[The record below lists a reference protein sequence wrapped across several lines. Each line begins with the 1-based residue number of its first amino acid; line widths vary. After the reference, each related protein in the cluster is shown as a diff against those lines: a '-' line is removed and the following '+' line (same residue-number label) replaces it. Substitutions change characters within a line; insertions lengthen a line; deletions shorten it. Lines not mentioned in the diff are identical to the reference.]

1 MTTIEVVGHAS
12 FALGAVSY
20 WVRDEIWL
28 RSLLLLSFGTGIV
41 YNASPAVGPLWLVV
55 FWLAVYVAINLFRI
69 ATKLA
74 EHRNVRLS
82 EEEAEL
88 RETVFPEFTPVE
100 FAKLR
105 RIGTWKN
112 VPVGTTLTVQGEP
125 VPEVMVVQ
133 SGHLAVEID
142 GRAVH
147 TLKDGEIVGEM
158 SFIGGKPATATV
170 RAVTPTR
177 YIAWLQPA
185 LRALLARNPAMGS
198 AMRSVF
204 SVELARKLVEGGQAE
219 KPAAAAGYY
228 D

>member
-1 MTTIEVVGHAS
+1 MTTIEAVGHFS

-28 RSLLLLSFGTGIV
+28 RSLLIVSFLTSV
-41 YNASPAVGPLWLVV
+41 AYNALPPVGPLWLVL
-55 FWLAVYVAINLFRI
+55 FWLSVYVVINMYRI

-74 EHRNVRLS
+74 ETRNVRLT

-88 RETVFPEFTPVE
+88 RETVFPGFTPVE
-100 FAKLR
+100 FAKLM

-112 VPVGTTLTVQGEP
+112 VPVGTALTVQGEP

-133 SGHLAVEID
+133 SGHLSVEID
-142 GRAVH
+142 GHAVH
-147 TLKDGEIVGEM
+147 TMKDGEIVGEM
-158 SFIGGKPATATV
+158 SFIGSRPASATV

-185 LRALLARNPAMGS
+185 LRALLARNPAMSS
-198 AMRSVF
+198 AMSSVF
-204 SVELARKLVEGGQAE
+204 SVELAKKLLEDGESHWTARS
-219 KPAAAAGYY
+219 
-228 D
+228 